1 MISKIFA
8 NVKLYLW
15 GFLLFIFITL
25 MVTLNIRGRKLDKLE
40 VKLRRKIQNIEVQK
54 EVITEQRKKADFER
68 SDLEENLEV
77 IKDFEDI
84 DNTIEKDANN
94 DDKTSSNDKFDFSV

>member
-54 EVITEQRKKADFER
+54 EVITEQKKKADFER
-68 SDLEENLEV
+68 SDLEENLKV

-84 DNTIEKDANN
+84 DNAIEKDANN
-94 DDKTSSNDKFDFSV
+94 DDETSSNDKFDFSV